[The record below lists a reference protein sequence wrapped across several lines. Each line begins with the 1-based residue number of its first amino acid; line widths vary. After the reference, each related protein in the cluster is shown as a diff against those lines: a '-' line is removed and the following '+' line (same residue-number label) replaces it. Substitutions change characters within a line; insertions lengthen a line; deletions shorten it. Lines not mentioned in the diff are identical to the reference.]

1 MLLGLEAKLTPG
13 TTGGHYGGAGDLR
26 TPPWRKPARPTG
38 AKAGGVRCRTQR
50 LEQQKR
56 GQTWAGSFR
65 SVSFASQSG
74 VQAGVRDGVWNREA
88 GARVQ

>member
-38 AKAGGVRCRTQR
+38 AKGGGDAE
-50 LEQQKR
+50 LK
-56 GQTWAGSFR
+56 GWSSK
-65 SVSFASQSG
+65 SVDKPGLAVLG
-74 VQAGVRDGVWNREA
+74 L
-88 GARVQ
+88 